1 MKNKTALTGKIVTL
15 IICLL
20 MVVALDLMYPLEK
33 GPDYYYQSWAIDL
46 TAYFTVI
53 LMLSCIVALVL
64 FGLCN
69 IYGIKKF
76 GFTVYSCS
84 MSLFAVIECAK
95 LCYRI
100 FQDLREPIDVLQ
112 QMVVTLGSIAIG
124 IGSYLISMWV
134 YGIIQKSSNKRKLGV
149 TIVLILSLLMLA
161 FLSTMFPLFVYVVKI
176 DLLEVTLLIHPV
188 TCLTLPGLVA
198 MIIFYVSNACGVKKR
213 FGFTLC
219 SLSVM
224 ISSAISGAQA
234 YNMFYNSGWGLGIVY
249 FVLIMIGPM
258 AVSTG
263 IYLLTMLG
271 HHIIKKS
278 LEKSLEKNKAAV
290 TVEE

>member
-20 MVVALDLMYPLEK
+20 MVVALDLMYPLEAGINHLYEYELWTK
-33 GPDYYYQSWAIDL
+33 NIIIL
-46 TAYFTVI
+46 HFTPI
-53 LMLSCIVALVL
+53 IMLSCIVALVL

-69 IYGIKKF
+69 MYGIKKY

-134 YGIIQKSSNKRKLGV
+134 YSKRQ
-149 TIVLILSLLMLA
+149 A
-161 FLSTMFPLFVYVVKI
+161 ST
-176 DLLEVTLLIHPV
+176 DLP
-188 TCLTLPGLVA
+188 LTL
-198 MIIFYVSNACGVKKR
+198 S
-213 FGFTLC
+213 
-219 SLSVM
+219 
-224 ISSAISGAQA
+224 
-234 YNMFYNSGWGLGIVY
+234 
-249 FVLIMIGPM
+249 
-258 AVSTG
+258 
-263 IYLLTMLG
+263 
-271 HHIIKKS
+271 
-278 LEKSLEKNKAAV
+278 
-290 TVEE
+290 